1 MVKAVK
7 QRSTV
12 FFLVLL
18 YLVNGGCTSIIS
30 KQLRQQAA
38 EGPSFSEIISDPE
51 GYRGKVVI
59 LSGVIVSSKNARE
72 GTLLEILQKPSD
84 RRGKPKDVDESGG
97 RFLALYQGYL
107 DVAIYRPGRKVT
119 IGGEISGKRV
129 LPLGEINY
137 TYPLI
142 TVKEIYL
149 WPEEK
154 EVNPRELYWPCPWWH
169 PYCDWC
175 CW

>member
-1 MVKAVK
+1 M
-7 QRSTV
+7 
-12 FFLVLL
+12 
-18 YLVNGGCTSIIS
+18 
-30 KQLRQQAA
+30 
-38 EGPSFSEIISDPE
+38 
-51 GYRGKVVI
+51 
-59 LSGVIVSSKNARE
+59 IVSSKNARE

-169 PYCDWC
+169 PYCDWY